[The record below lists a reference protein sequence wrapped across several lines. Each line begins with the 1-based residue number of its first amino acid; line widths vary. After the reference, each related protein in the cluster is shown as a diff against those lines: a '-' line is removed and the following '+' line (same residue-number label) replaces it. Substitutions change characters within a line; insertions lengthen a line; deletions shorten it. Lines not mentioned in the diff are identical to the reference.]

1 MLQSTRGLRW
11 RVYSTPSKD
20 GKSSII
26 ALAIAVFVFGLGANK
41 LLLDRASTL
50 AGYWLDMGFRGM
62 VVMDRAPIAVH
73 SLLIGEPEAPKP

>member
-1 MLQSTRGLRW
+1 MLQSTRGFRW

-20 GKSSII
+20 GKSVLV
-26 ALAIAVFVFGLGANK
+26 ALAIAVFVFGLGANV

-50 AGYWLDMGFRGM
+50 DTGFRGM